1 MPNHGKLLAEL
12 PGISIRQSEVMG
24 RFGDGCTDEEF
35 DALPS
40 SEVTNDWTRIPLE
53 ELERACVAHFDA
65 EGYRYYIPALA
76 FSVINAYVGTSMRV
90 IGTISSLCP
99 REPNRFF
106 YLDKYR
112 LLNSQQRFAL
122 AFFVEHLPSLVNVG
136 LEEALEL
143 SQALS
148 EYWTEFLSGPDVA

>member
-1 MPNHGKLLAEL
+1 
-12 PGISIRQSEVMG
+12 
-24 RFGDGCTDEEF
+24 
-35 DALPS
+35 
-40 SEVTNDWTRIPLE
+40 
-53 ELERACVAHFDA
+53 
-65 EGYRYYIPALA
+65 
-76 FSVINAYVGTSMRV
+76 VINAYVGTSMRV